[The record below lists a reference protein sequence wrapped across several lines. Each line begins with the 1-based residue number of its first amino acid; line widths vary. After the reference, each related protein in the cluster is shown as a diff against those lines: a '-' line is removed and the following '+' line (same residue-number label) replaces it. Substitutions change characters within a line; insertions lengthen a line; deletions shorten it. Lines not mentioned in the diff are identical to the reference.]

1 MSTGESPPVEDP
13 IFEVPKSGP
22 KKRYFLIALVVVLA
36 VVFGLRRA
44 RTKPV
49 ASDAASPQTES

>member
-1 MSTGESPPVEDP
+1 MSTDQPSPAEDP
-13 IFEVPKSGP
+13 ITEVPKSGL
-22 KKRYFLIALVVVLA
+22 KKRYVVIALLVVLA